1 MAVAMLRFQL
11 RVAALLAFTRA
22 AEIAVD
28 MGDGRMCAG
37 EWCFD
42 KPPEMKVSALSPPAG
57 PVDGHTKVVV
67 KGQGFR
73 HFGTMMKC
81 LYGGVL
87 QQASLTGEPNEY
99 IDLQK
104 HDKMACEAPPPKTS
118 LPSAVEVEVTLN
130 GEDYTGD
137 GVQFGYYLHPKII
150 GISPNRGSAAK
161 TQLLTLTRSSGDDS
175 GVWQPPQLVVGGED
189 MGQPMC
195 RFEAMVE
202 PEGRR
207 QVQYRKEVKATVLDA
222 TELQC
227 WTPEVNFM
235 ATMLVEV

>member
-1 MAVAMLRFQL
+1 MAQMLRWRL
-11 RVAALLAFTRA
+11 RLAALLAFARA

>member
-1 MAVAMLRFQL
+1 M
-11 RVAALLAFTRA
+11 
-22 AEIAVD
+22 
-28 MGDGRMCAG
+28 
-37 EWCFD
+37 
-42 KPPEMKVSALSPPAG
+42 
-57 PVDGHTKVVV
+57 
-67 KGQGFR
+67 
-73 HFGTMMKC
+73 
-81 LYGGVL
+81 
-87 QQASLTGEPNEY
+87 
-99 IDLQK
+99 
-104 HDKMACEAPPPKTS
+104 
-118 LPSAVEVEVTLN
+118 TLN

>member
-1 MAVAMLRFQL
+1 M
-11 RVAALLAFTRA
+11 
-22 AEIAVD
+22 
-28 MGDGRMCAG
+28 
-37 EWCFD
+37 
-42 KPPEMKVSALSPPAG
+42 
-57 PVDGHTKVVV
+57 

-161 TQLLTLTRSSGDDS
+161 TQLLTLTRRAATTRACGSRRSSSSAARTWGS
-175 GVWQPPQLVVGGED
+175 RCAASRRWSSPRGG
-189 MGQPMC
+189 
-195 RFEAMVE
+195 
-202 PEGRR
+202 GRCSTAR
-207 QVQYRKEVKATVLDA
+207 R
-222 TELQC
+222 
-227 WTPEVNFM
+227 
-235 ATMLVEV
+235 